1 VLSVVEDIEVI
12 AKSISKELG
21 ATIQTRPY
29 VGIFDYKGNIL
40 YSDKDLDKYIQLISD
55 FVNLN
60 FGLMNVG
67 DHSIPFSGK
76 NLVLFKV
83 NNKSIVVIYTL
94 KGYLAQ
100 LLSFKSKIPD
110 ISPRILE
117 HLTDLPDLIN
127 EIVFDIASD
136 DVEPVKEQQRE
147 EKFKVFPTFIEKAK
161 KKEKFSIDDMHVVR
175 YCDGNM
181 SLREIIEKSGIKT
194 EKVYEIIE
202 KFIDKK
208 VMNYRIEGKPV
219 LTPCLTEEISNSDI
233 KLGIV
238 TEKEREISEFCDGN
252 KIIDE
257 IKEELSKA
265 KQMYV
270 ELDDL
275 KEIVKSLLKKKKL
288 SMRFRF

>member
-1 VLSVVEDIEVI
+1 MIEDIEII
-12 AKSISKELG
+12 ARNISRDLG
-21 ATIQTRPY
+21 ASLQTRPY
-29 VGIFDYKGNIL
+29 VGIFDYQGNIL

-100 LLSFKSKIPD
+100 LLSFKSKIPE
-110 ISPRILE
+110 ISPKILE
-117 HLTDLPDLIN
+117 HLTDLPELIN
-127 EIVFDIASD
+127 EIVLDLASD
-136 DVEPVKEQQRE
+136 EVSLEEQQPE
-147 EKFKVFPTFIEKAK
+147 EARFKVFPTFTEKAK
-161 KKEKFSIDDMHVVR
+161 KKEKYSLEDMSIIR

-181 SLREIIEKSGIKT
+181 SLREIIKNSGVKT
-194 EKVYEIIE
+194 EKVYDILE
-202 KFIDKK
+202 KFIEKK
-208 VMNYRIEGKPV
+208 VVKYRIDGKPL
-219 LTPCLTEEISNSDI
+219 LTPYLVEEISNSDI

-238 TEKEREISEFCDGN
+238 TEKEREIADFCDG
-252 KIIDE
+252 KRIVDE
-257 IKEELSKA
+257 IKEELSRA

-270 ELDDL
+270 ELEDL
-275 KEIVKSLLKKKKL
+275 KDNIKSLLKKKKL
-288 SMRFRF
+288 RMRFRL